1 MENKLNVKVVFGSW
15 KAYNECNSR
24 ALGSSWLDLSNFN
37 NVEEIYAEMKKQGF
51 TDAELEETFVQD
63 YECDNEDICLW
74 SSCDL
79 TSICTAFEC
88 YQKALKELEQE
99 SEQKDYQKEYEL
111 KLNQWGACEVY
122 FKDKPEAKTLEILK
136 ANKFKWFNKNKC
148 WSAFKSIDEVE
159 AILNGEHI
167 QKESIKNETYVYKS
181 IKEITGEEK
190 NNIII
195 ERYPYAKEY
204 LNGKKE
210 DLDYFN
216 KYYLNCQKIFR
227 LETGEMIFVNTEK
240 PSIDS
245 QLWYDDEQEAPDNTY
260 ANFESHNINYNLHNQ
275 RLISN
280 CSWLYKN
287 SDPRD
292 YDYRIGTNSS
302 YGDTA
307 VRNLTEQEIE
317 DFNNVYL
324 EQEVAY
330 KKRLATYW
338 KKYQNKIHW
347 EGYWANR

>member
-1 MENKLNVKVVFGSW
+1 MKKEELIVKVVFGSW

-24 ALGSSWLDLSNFN
+24 ALGSSWLDLANFK
-37 NVEEIYAEMKKQGF
+37 NVDEIYAEMKKQGF

-63 YECDNEDICLW
+63 YECNNEDICLW
-74 SSCDL
+74 TNCDL
-79 TSICTAFEC
+79 TSICTAFNS

-99 SEQKDYQKEYEL
+99 ESFYEL
-111 KLNQWGACEVY
+111 KINEHGACDVY
-122 FKDKPEAKTLEILK
+122 FKDKPNEKIIELLRK
-136 ANKFKWFNKNKC
+136 NGFRWFFKNKC

-167 QKESIKNETYVYKS
+167 QKESIKNESYTYKS

-190 NNIII
+190 INIII
-195 ERYPYAKEY
+195 EKYPYAKNY

-227 LETGEMIFVNTEK
+227 LETGEIIFVDTEK

-245 QLWYDDEQEAPDNTY
+245 RLWYDDEQEAPDNTY
-260 ANFESHNINYNLHNQ
+260 ANFESHNIDYNLHNQ
-275 RLISN
+275 RLILN
-280 CSWLYKN
+280 CSWLYKTH

-307 VRNLTEQEIE
+307 VRSLTEQEIE

-324 EQEVAY
+324 EQETAY

-338 KKYQNKIHW
+338 KKYQNKIYW